1 LCQPGWLN
9 VGSDIHRTYFRR
21 MRWLRRCSQEVSAV
35 SRRSFTYPATYTRFL
50 KSFIFY
56 TFLPMLESP
65 VRKTDGTFFHK
76 IRKYMILP
84 RLQTNR
90 PVSWP
95 RIKAEVLWRLRDRA
109 LLMRASERPRRFLP
123 CLRRLA
129 VRPRQASN
137 RSGDSA
143 PKRHES
149 ITHGW
154 RLRTGRFLPG
164 FSYNAA
170 GESRRG
176 LRSCSVAM
184 KNAIK

>member
-1 LCQPGWLN
+1 MG
-9 VGSDIHRTYFRR
+9 
-21 MRWLRRCSQEVSAV
+21 
-35 SRRSFTYPATYTRFL
+35 
-50 KSFIFY
+50 
-56 TFLPMLESP
+56 
-65 VRKTDGTFFHK
+65 
-76 IRKYMILP
+76 
-84 RLQTNR
+84 

-109 LLMRASERPRRFLP
+109 LLMRASETPQNSV

-154 RLRTGRFLPG
+154 RLRTGWMQRN
-164 FSYNAA
+164 SKRN
-170 GESRRG
+170 RR
-176 LRSCSVAM
+176 VADV
-184 KNAIK
+184 